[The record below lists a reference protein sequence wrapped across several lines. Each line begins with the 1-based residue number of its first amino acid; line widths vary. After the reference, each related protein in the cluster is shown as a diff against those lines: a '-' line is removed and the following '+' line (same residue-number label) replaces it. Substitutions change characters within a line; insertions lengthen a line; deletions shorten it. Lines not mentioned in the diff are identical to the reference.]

1 MNSKRSGRKSSKWTK
16 RKLFPVTFKGR
27 EPRMLLWKKA
37 VYEEWFHYAK
47 LAQQNKRRIP
57 RAFGNLK
64 KFDNFEDWWRDPK
77 YGFELFCEKPVGKLV
92 DEVKGDESNLGANQI
107 LVKVDLTGDLDIIV
121 DAFERYLK
129 TKDVSDTYES
139 NARFQPSRPMK
150 NIAIGTQD
158 TRSYKR
164 DGKSENKLKTY
175 RETYLLT
182 HSMSYKEVALKLGW
196 LEGDRD
202 WYLTE
207 YPNPDGTKG
216 LLLFEYQKLL
226 DNRVKK
232 VKRHVDQV
240 EKTFE
245 SIENGTFP

>member
-1 MNSKRSGRKSSKWTK
+1 MSTPEKTLHIYTRVSSDPQAQEGTSLSAQQKLGIQTAKSRGLDYQIWEEGAASSHNEGFSGRPQF
-16 RKLFPVTFKGR
+16 LELLGR
-27 EPRMLLWKKA
+27 
-37 VYEEWFHYAK
+37 
-47 LAQQNKRRIP
+47 
-57 RAFGNLK
+57 
-64 KFDNFEDWWRDPK
+64 
-77 YGFELFCEKPVGKLV
+77 
-92 DEVKGDESNLGANQI
+92 VKGEGGNLGANQI
-107 LVKVDLTGDLDIIV
+107 FVKVDLTGDLDIIV

-182 HSMSYKEVALKLGW
+182 RSMSYKEVALKLGW